1 MIKLNITTLDGE
13 NKVIEAEAGGV
24 LMEPL
29 RDAGL
34 IDATCGGAASCGTCH
49 VYASEDDYAKMG
61 ERTEDEGYMLESL
74 ADFVE
79 VKEPGSRLCCQVPL
93 TDALDGIDLTI
104 APEA

>member
-1 MIKLNITTLDGE
+1 MPILHVTTEGGE
-13 NKVIEAEAGGV
+13 TKEIDAKVGDI

-49 VYASEDDYAKMG
+49 VYFADKAIVG
-61 ERTEDEGYMLESL
+61 EQTEDEGYMLEGL
-74 ADFVE
+74 ADFVDVTE
-79 VKEPGSRLCCQVPL
+79 TSRLACQVTV
-93 TDALDGIDLTI
+93 TDAHQAAKLTI